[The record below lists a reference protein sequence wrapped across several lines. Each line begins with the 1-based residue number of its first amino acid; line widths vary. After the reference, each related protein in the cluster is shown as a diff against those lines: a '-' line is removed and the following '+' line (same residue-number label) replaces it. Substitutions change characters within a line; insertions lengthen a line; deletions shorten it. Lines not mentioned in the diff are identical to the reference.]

1 MMLKWP
7 TIAARIY
14 PADTDDNTV
23 RLAEIDENLQRV
35 DLTAVERSMHIT
47 ERKRIYEE
55 IHGPA
60 KAIGGRAHH
69 RPAGDSAND
78 NLSFA
83 ADTADRTGQNVKTV
97 QRDAKRGAEI
107 GAAEL
112 SKVVGTLISNPG
124 TSLAS
129 CGWPKRWSPL
139 QNGWRGRAADA
150 SLPGGAAHGCRYYAE
165 ADRRFI
171 SAAAGPVN
179 SATHSDGKRFRCP
192 GLAEVA
198 VRVQHREVCR
208 ELRCGAWQPSE
219 LDSFGIVAIEGD
231 KGVQECQPSNNAG
244 NTLQNTKSWERIRR
258 FQPAGPRCF

>member
-1 MMLKWP
+1 VGLSLVALQLPLAIGVNAHGAVMLKWP

-69 RPAGDSAND
+69 RPAGDSAHD

-139 QNGWRGRAADA
+139 QNGWRGRRRCLTPRRCGPWVPLLCGGRSQIHFGGCRPREFSHPFRWEALSVSWARRSSRSRSTPGGVSRA
-150 SLPGGAAHGCRYYAE
+150 SLRSVA
-165 ADRRFI
+165 
-171 SAAAGPVN
+171 
-179 SATHSDGKRFRCP
+179 
-192 GLAEVA
+192 A
-198 VRVQHREVCR
+198 VRI
-208 ELRCGAWQPSE
+208 G
-219 LDSFGIVAIEGD
+219 
-231 KGVQECQPSNNAG
+231 
-244 NTLQNTKSWERIRR
+244 
-258 FQPAGPRCF
+258 